1 MEPQQVPSL
10 SRSRPDTGGR
20 GASLSPASSVEC
32 RARNKGR
39 EAPFAFDCQS
49 RRCRR
54 CRCRWAQ
61 GREGRLRRR
70 PKGAGGTPLSAVEVT
85 RQVEVERK
93 SERVRGWRAGVQ
105 EEPTW
110 CCLVDDGWMDVGDFK
125 CTCAGCRP
133 VESAGPVESVS
144 VRAGAAGSGHSPTS
158 CAVTVRSSSLESER
172 PVSAEALVAKRRSR
186 DSSLRQAH

>member
-1 MEPQQVPSL
+1 MRALGTIGDEAPHTPPAPSPSMEPQQVPSL

-110 CCLVDDGWMDVGDFK
+110 CCLVDDGWMD
-125 CTCAGCRP
+125 GCWRLQMHLCWLPASGERRACRICLCPCRRCRERALTNLVRCNRP
-133 VESAGPVESVS
+133 V
-144 VRAGAAGSGHSPTS
+144 
-158 CAVTVRSSSLESER
+158 
-172 PVSAEALVAKRRSR
+172 LVP
-186 DSSLRQAH
+186 